1 MLQLNKRSH
10 SLFVRSVESE
20 FRKSQLR
27 SKASSTAMPKSR
39 SQYTCMGVKPG
50 SCSNGGGLDN
60 LNRRHFLLST
70 PPRKVSFEDKQ
81 SDSNQSIGTREEV
94 LNEEDEEV
102 ALRIRRKRPLL
113 VRPTTSLSL
122 VDLAKSV
129 TVDDM
134 RSTNTGQG
142 VLVRNQE
149 NRSKRS
155 RGLGLS
161 PRSIVSASD
170 LSEVDRN
177 RVFPPQRLTEETSSS
192 RLSPWGHFIDMHP
205 DEDGSHNFARAEYP
219 NIDVMIKS
227 CEEIPFPGGSLCRSK
242 RRSSPYS
249 VYEDYRTKGGSF
261 ATAASSTTH
270 SFRLTRRSKKRNN
283 PSSTDLLV
291 RHFSELQVHQKVYQE
306 DS

>member
-1 MLQLNKRSH
+1 MAK
-10 SLFVRSVESE
+10 
-20 FRKSQLR
+20 
-27 SKASSTAMPKSR
+27 PR
-39 SQYTCMGVKPG
+39 SQYTCIGVPG
-50 SCSNGGGLDN
+50 SCTSAGGLDD
-60 LNRRHFLLST
+60 LNPRHSSLFT

-94 LNEEDEEV
+94 LSDEVEEV
-102 ALRIRRKRPLL
+102 SPRIRRKRPLL

-129 TVDDM
+129 TDDGT

-142 VLVRNQE
+142 VLVHNQG
-149 NRSKRS
+149 NRSKRT
-155 RGLGLS
+155 RVFGLS

-170 LSEVDRN
+170 LSEIYLD
-177 RVFPPQRLTEETSSS
+177 RVFSPQRLTEETSSS

-205 DEDGSHNFARAEYP
+205 DEEGSHDFAGAKYP

-227 CEEIPFPGGSLCRSK
+227 CKKIAFPGGSICRSR

-261 ATAASSTTH
+261 ATAESSTTH
-270 SFRLTRRSKKRNN
+270 SFRLPRRQKKRNF
-283 PSSTDLLV
+283 PSSTDLV
-291 RHFSELQVHQKVYQE
+291 RHFSELQVQQKVYQE